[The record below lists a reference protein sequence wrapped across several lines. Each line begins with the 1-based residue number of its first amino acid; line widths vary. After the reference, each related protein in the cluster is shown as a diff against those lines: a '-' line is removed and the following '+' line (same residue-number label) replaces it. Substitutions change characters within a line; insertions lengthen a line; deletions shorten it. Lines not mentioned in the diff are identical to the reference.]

1 MVSDGVLIGIVL
13 GLIFAAVSYYLY
25 SRIGQLERKVGLM
38 ENILLD
44 LKVTTEQVL
53 MSSTEMPSGL
63 TSSEPVPESD
73 SESDDEESKN
83 VVVEANQRQKPSQN
97 KVKVERSSV
106 SVNYESMTYKEL
118 VQYAKQKG
126 VSGTRNLSKAQVID
140 MLRRHDSGD
149 IQEDDAV
156 SKSEDLAELLSADQN
171 SGGTS
176 LDDLEVDNSLVQ

>member
-1 MVSDGVLIGIVL
+1 MVSDGVLIGVVL

-53 MSSTEMPSGL
+53 MTATEVPAGL
-63 TSSEPVPESD
+63 TSNESEPEPEHE
-73 SESDDEESKN
+73 SEDEEAKD
-83 VVVEANQRQKPSQN
+83 VIVEAGQRQKHSQN

-118 VQYAKQKG
+118 VQHAKQKG

-149 IQEDDAV
+149 VQEEDE
-156 SKSEDLAELLSADQN
+156 KKTEDLTELLSADQN
-171 SGGTS
+171 VGGTS